1 LRPTFVLAPPLP
13 YLFSRNLI
21 PLSTESR
28 SSVRWQWCA
37 SGLRFPGQKMDSERR
52 WWVVS
57 VLGRVGLV
65 LVRGIH
71 DRRPV
76 VDESRRRMEYS
87 DRKFIFPC
95 FSGSHAI
102 QAPRSLARCR
112 PLSAPRA
119 QAARCAMHR
128 RRLYPYNTQDTSIK
142 QPYVPRLKVCICR
155 DTYLCLLKY
164 LPCMHNPY

>member
-1 LRPTFVLAPPLP
+1 MATSPAQTLPLRPTFVLAPPLP

-128 RRLYPYNTQDTSIK
+128 RASRSQLVPLRPPRSSLGSPLSQFTQIF
-142 QPYVPRLKVCICR
+142 PRW
-155 DTYLCLLKY
+155 
-164 LPCMHNPY
+164 